1 MKIREF
7 LDEELAI
14 VVIALD
20 NEEEM
25 TGKKK
30 TNPEKEESVGSYDLR
45 KYEGEG

>member
-25 TGKKK
+25 TGKKIK

-45 KYEGEG
+45 K